1 LKKNNQQIMPHENK
15 KYFFTNRD
23 LELSRERESEV
34 RSSKFEK
41 SLIKIYKEQNKH
53 DIDMSKIERKKKRN
67 KIFSFLMTLIILFII
82 AWLGYLIFN
91 PASKFAEERI
101 KLEIE
106 GPSNIL
112 AGEDMSYIIKYGN
125 QEKINLNNAQIIAY
139 LPDGFSIKETNPL
152 SSSRTETNGATSRV
166 NTWDLGNLK
175 VGQTGKIEIKG
186 KTISPPGTTETITA
200 TISYKPANFN
210 SEFQKT
216 SSLDTQVTSS
226 LFTINIEGSPQIT
239 IEEKITFKIKYK
251 NNLEDQ
257 RKNAKITVFYPLGF
271 SPEKLSPQAS
281 SEKLSGGLAG
291 NIWYKDDLEYNKEE
305 IIEITGSFSKE
316 SSGKKDLKATIELKE
331 GDNLYPQEEKIFST
345 EIVKEGLILNLIING
360 GTENKSIVPGDFLNY
375 SIVYRNN
382 GQLNMSELE
391 IKANLNGEIL
401 DWQTLDDKNNGI
413 KETNQITWNKDL
425 VSGLGLLPPGNQG
438 SIDFKIKIKSLSDLT
453 SLDKTKLQAESIV
466 EVKIGK
472 INDLESNVIL
482 KSNTIITKIAT
493 DLNLEVEGK
502 YFNDDNIAIGSGPIP
517 PKVGETTSYQ
527 IFWNLTNTIHEVK
540 NVKIT
545 TSLPANVIWTEKT
558 NIGAGQINFNP
569 ETRQIAWT
577 INRIPLGTPRLVANF
592 ELSITPNESQVGRIL
607 ILTPEVN
614 LQAIDSE
621 TESEI
626 TKTGEGI
633 TTNLETDPMV
643 KGKGIVIK

>member
-1 LKKNNQQIMPHENK
+1 MPHENK

-23 LELSRERESEV
+23 LELSKERESEV

>member
-1 LKKNNQQIMPHENK
+1 MPRENK
-15 KYFFTNRD
+15 KYLFTNRD
-23 LELSRERESEV
+23 LELSKEKESEEK
-34 RSSKFEK
+34 SSKFEK

-53 DIDMSKIERKKKRN
+53 DIDMSKIERKKKKN
-67 KIFSFLMTLIILFII
+67 KIFSFLMALIILFII
-82 AWLGYLIFN
+82 IWLGYVIFN

-125 QEKINLNNAQIIAY
+125 QEKINLNDTQIIAY
-139 LPDGFSIKETNPL
+139 LPDGFSIKETSPL
-152 SSSRTETNGATSRV
+152 SSSKTETNGATSRV
-166 NTWDLGNLK
+166 NTWDLGDLK

-186 KTISPPGTTETITA
+186 KIISPPGTAETITA
-200 TISYKPANFN
+200 TLSYKPANFN

-216 SSLDTQVTSS
+216 SSLDTEVTSS
-226 LFTINIEGSPQIT
+226 LFAINIEGSPQIT

-251 NNLEDQ
+251 NNLADQ

-281 SEKLSGGLAG
+281 SEKLSNGLAG
-291 NIWYKDDLEYNKEE
+291 NIWYKDDMEYNKEE

-331 GDNLYPQEEKIFST
+331 GDNLYSQEEKIFST

-360 GTENKSIVPGDFLNY
+360 GTENKSIIPGDFLNY

-382 GQLNMSELE
+382 GQLNMRELE
-391 IKANLNGEIL
+391 IKATLNGEIL

-425 VSGLGLLPPGNQG
+425 ISGLALLPPGNQG
-438 SIDFKIKIKSLSDLT
+438 SIDFKIKIKSLSDLA
-453 SLDKTKLQAESIV
+453 SLDKTKLQAESMV

-545 TSLPANVIWTEKT
+545 TSLPVNVIWTEKT

-592 ELSITPNESQVGRIL
+592 ELSITPNENQAGRIL

-626 TKTGEGI
+626 TKIGEGI